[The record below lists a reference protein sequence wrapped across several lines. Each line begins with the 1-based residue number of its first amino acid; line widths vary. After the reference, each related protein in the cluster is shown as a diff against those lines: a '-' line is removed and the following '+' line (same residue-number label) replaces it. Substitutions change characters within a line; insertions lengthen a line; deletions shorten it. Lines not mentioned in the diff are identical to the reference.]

1 MIQHHSNL
9 NDDQPSR
16 QDETNGRVARLSSNL
31 SPTCR
36 QHRGKQLEGAIVQGG
51 IDSTRN
57 DEMPLAFTACR
68 SDGRSDT
75 TKTCTPKK
83 LSEADIGGEV
93 GRHDR
98 QQIGFV
104 DVHRHNDVGSGDSGK
119 GSHSGTGPK
128 IEYS

>member
-1 MIQHHSNL
+1 MFVESRSKNSLNL
-9 NDDQPSR
+9 EHP
-16 QDETNGRVARLSSNL
+16 
-31 SPTCR
+31 
-36 QHRGKQLEGAIVQGG
+36 RGLFVGPGWQGG